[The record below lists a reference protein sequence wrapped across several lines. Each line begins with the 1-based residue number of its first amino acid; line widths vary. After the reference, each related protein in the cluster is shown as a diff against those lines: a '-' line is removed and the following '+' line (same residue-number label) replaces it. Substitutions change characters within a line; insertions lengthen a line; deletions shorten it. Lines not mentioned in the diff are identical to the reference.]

1 VLLDSLKYATMTEFA
16 SKPIE
21 RMPRMIT
28 LIIVSPPCV
37 SEQMHSNDF
46 LPLKPIDF
54 IILLALL
61 EEERHGYGLAL
72 EIEQRS
78 GGTTRIEPGN
88 LYRNIK
94 RLMSDGLLAEAERRA
109 APDLEDERRRY
120 YRITGSGKRVAR
132 AEMER
137 LRQLLASPA
146 ARRLRR
152 MEPA

>member
-1 VLLDSLKYATMTEFA
+1 
-16 SKPIE
+16 
-21 RMPRMIT
+21 
-28 LIIVSPPCV
+28 
-37 SEQMHSNDF
+37 MHSNEF

-54 IILLALL
+54 IILLALF

-72 EIEQRS
+72 EIEERS
-78 GGTTRIEPGN
+78 GGAARVEPGN

-94 RLMSDGLLAEAERRA
+94 RLLTDGLLAEAERRA

-120 YRITGSGKRVAR
+120 YRITALGRRVAR

-137 LRQLLASPA
+137 LRQLLATPA

-152 MEPA
+152 MESI